1 MEKTAISFARG
12 RGVRRDGLPFRG
24 PPPRLIATIALI
36 AAVAGFNVAAWAQ
49 PSPSPMAQPAA
60 QAASPATTTATA
72 TAAATS
78 PAGHPPLPY
87 QMTDKSLGV
96 VNCANSL
103 CHGSVQPWKDSNVL
117 QNEYVTWSRVDK
129 HARAYKVLFN
139 EQSMRIARNL
149 GLGKASEAK
158 ICLDCHAHN
167 VSKEERG
174 ERFKLDD
181 GVSCE
186 ACHGPS
192 ERWLPKHVEDGAKHA
207 GNLEA
212 GLFPTDDPSERA
224 RLCLSCHFGNADRFV
239 THRIMGAG
247 HPRLAFEL
255 ETFTTVEP
263 AHFKIDSDWEQRKR
277 LWDGV
282 KVWAIGQALAVSEM
296 MDLLTDPKRGH
307 DGLFP
312 ELVLFDCHA
321 CHHPMSDKRWAPRV
335 PGLGPGVVRLNDSSM
350 LMVRAIAHVVDPAL
364 GDRIASTMNR
374 LQQTVT
380 GGGDAVGS
388 ARSLKADVAQLTTEL
403 NQRTLTAADMR
414 GVLAALVDEGLN
426 GQYRDYAGAEQATM
440 AIGSVANFM
449 YQKGILKSARDIN
462 GGLANLQAAVANDE
476 HYSPGQFE
484 TALRNFRGTV
494 GL

>member
-1 MEKTAISFARG
+1 MGDPG
-12 RGVRRDGLPFRG
+12 R
-24 PPPRLIATIALI
+24 RLMATLALG
-36 AAVAGFNVAAWAQ
+36 AAMAVVVGSAL
-49 PSPSPMAQPAA
+49 AQPATQPTTQPA
-60 QAASPATTTATA
+60 VQPASPPMAMA
-72 TAAATS
+72 
-78 PAGHPPLPY
+78 PANHPPLPY
-87 QMTDKSLGV
+87 QVTDKSMGV

-103 CHGSVQPWKDSNVL
+103 CHGSVQPFKDSDVL

-139 EQSMRIARNL
+139 EQSARIARNL
-149 GLGKASEAK
+149 GLGNASEAK

-167 VSKEERG
+167 VVKVQRG

-212 GLFPTDDPSERA
+212 GLFPTDDPFERA

-247 HPRLAFEL
+247 HPRLSFEL

-263 AHFKIDSDWEQRKR
+263 AHFRIDSNWEKR
-277 LWDGV
+277 NKQIWDGV
-282 KVWAIGQALAVSEM
+282 KVWAIGQTLAVSEM

-350 LMVRAIAHVVDPAL
+350 LMVRAIARVVEPEL
-364 GDRIASTMNR
+364 GNRIASTMNQ

-380 GGGDAVGS
+380 GGGDAIGT
-388 ARSLKADVAQLTTEL
+388 ARSLKADVAQLAAEL
-403 NQRTLTAADMR
+403 DQRTLTAADMR

-426 GQYRDYAGAEQATM
+426 GQFRDYAGAEQATM

-462 GGLANLQAAVANDE
+462 GGLATLQAAVANDE
-476 HYSPGQFE
+476 RYSPGQFE